1 MKTELLKG
9 VFDMHI
15 HSFPDVAP
23 RKDDDIGLAKAA
35 AAAGMGG
42 IMLKAHQGSTVE
54 RAHLVGMIVDSVH
67 VFGGVV
73 LNRPQGGLNPHAVDV
88 YVRLGAKEIWMPT
101 LSADHMIRYQN
112 TQVTPEDRKA
122 FNMAHG
128 ASDAFPPGLAKPG
141 DPWPWSKHGR
151 GISLFGED
159 GKLRPEVM
167 VILEI
172 MAPSDTILGTGH
184 LSLQETHA
192 LVDAAIEMGVERIVL
207 THPEYMDQI
216 PVEDQIEFAGKGVFM
231 ERCLL
236 ATNPATRSIGGN
248 LPFDVLADNIR
259 KVGVEST
266 VLGTDFGQQKNI
278 HPVEGMTNYLT
289 ALDEAGFTQSEI
301 ERMAIKNPS
310 GLLGLT

>member
-1 MKTELLKG
+1 METELLKG

-54 RAHLVGMIVDSVH
+54 RARLVGKIVDSIH

-88 YVRLGAKEIWMPT
+88 FVRLGAKEIWMPT

-112 TQVTPEDRKA
+112 TQVTPEDRTA

-128 ASDAFPPGLAKPG
+128 ASDTFPPGLAKPG

-151 GISLFGED
+151 GISILGEN

-167 VILEI
+167 IILEI

-192 LVDAAIEMGVERIVL
+192 LVDAAIEMGIQRIVL

-216 PVEDQIEFAGKGVFM
+216 PVKDQIELAAKGVYM
-231 ERCLL
+231 ERCFL
-236 ATNPATRSIGGN
+236 ATHPATRSIGGN

-259 KVGVEST
+259 KVGVAST
-266 VLGTDFGQQKNI
+266 VLGTDFGQKKNI
-278 HPVEGMTNYLT
+278 HPVEGMKNYLT
-289 ALDEAGFTQSEI
+289 ALEEAGFAPSEI
-301 ERMAIKNPS
+301 EQMAIKNPS
-310 GLLGLT
+310 GLLGV

>member
-1 MKTELLKG
+1 METELLKG

-23 RKDDDIGLAKAA
+23 RKDDDIGLARAA

-54 RAHLVGMIVDSVH
+54 RAHLVGKIVDSVH
-67 VFGGVV
+67 IFGGVV

-101 LSADHMIRYQN
+101 LSADHMIRFQ
-112 TQVTPEDRKA
+112 TTRVTPEDRTA

-128 ASDAFPPGLAKPG
+128 ASDTFPPGLAKPG
-141 DPWPWSKHGR
+141 DPWPWSKEGR
-151 GISLFGED
+151 GISIFDET
-159 GKLRPEVM
+159 GKLRPEVRY
-167 VILEI
+167 ILEI
-172 MAPSDTILGTGH
+172 MAPTETILGTGH
-184 LSLQETHA
+184 LSLKETHA
-192 LVDAAIEMGVERIVL
+192 LVDAAVEMGVERVVL
-207 THPEYMDQI
+207 THPEYMDLI
-216 PVEDQIEFAGKGVFM
+216 PVEDQIELAKQGVFM

-236 ATNPATRSIGGN
+236 AANPATRSIGGN
-248 LPFDVLADNIR
+248 LPFNVLVDNIR

-278 HPVEGMTNYLT
+278 HPVEAMNHYLT
-289 ALDEAGFTQSEI
+289 ALGKAGFTPSEI
-301 ERMAIKNPS
+301 EQMAIKNPS
-310 GLLGLT
+310 SLLGV